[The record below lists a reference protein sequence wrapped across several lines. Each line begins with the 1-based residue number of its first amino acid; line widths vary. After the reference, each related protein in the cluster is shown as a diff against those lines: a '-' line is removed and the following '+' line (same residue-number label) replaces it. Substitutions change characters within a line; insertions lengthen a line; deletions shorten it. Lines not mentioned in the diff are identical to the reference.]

1 MPDAPNQRRASERG
15 GGRSFDT
22 QSDAGDRRRPPPI
35 ENDHKPRD
43 FSNWERRG
51 PLSPIPSAGPMREG
65 GRLRGADG
73 PKDRRAS
80 PAWGEGRSQEGSRPP
95 RREFSD
101 KTAPERQMTA
111 SEADNQ
117 WRSKM
122 RPDVPAKS
130 PIATSETS
138 TPSSPALPSTAA
150 AAPAPA
156 PAPAV
161 RPKLNLQKRTVSDA
175 DPTAPAPTP
184 SDTKPSPFGGAR
196 PIDTA
201 AKEKEIEEKRQLALR
216 AKREQ
221 EEKLREEKRAQE
233 VAAKAENTEK
243 AEKAEKAEKVENG
256 AESSKKSAN
265 KNGTKKIV
273 NEKAENSNT
282 SPATGRNYEILRRVT
297 DDGEPTDETSDEPA
311 NGEIIQ
317 NKDVKPTE
325 VVRDLPPQND
335 SSWRRDSSG
344 HGVDPNSTTEQM
356 DEEGWSTV
364 AKAKN
369 SRRGG
374 GGGNV
379 PRAIAS

>member
-1 MPDAPNQRRASERG
+1 M
-15 GGRSFDT
+15 
-22 QSDAGDRRRPPPI
+22 
-35 ENDHKPRD
+35 RD
-43 FSNWERRG
+43 
-51 PLSPIPSAGPMREG
+51 G
-65 GRLRGADG
+65 GRLRGTDG
-73 PKDRRAS
+73 PKDRKAS

-95 RREFSD
+95 RRDFSD
-101 KTAPERQMTA
+101 KPIPERQPTA
-111 SEADNQ
+111 SESDNQ

-130 PIATSETS
+130 PIASSETS
-138 TPSSPALPSTAA
+138 TPSSPALPQANAA
-150 AAPAPA
+150 APTPVPAPA

-184 SDTKPSPFGGAR
+184 SDSKPSPFGGAR

-216 AKREQ
+216 AKKEQ
-221 EEKLREEKRAQE
+221 EEKRAQE
-233 VAAKAENTEK
+233 AAA
-243 AEKAEKAEKVENG
+243 KAEKAEKVEKVG
-256 AESSKKSAN
+256 KSEVASEP
-265 KNGTKKIV
+265 TKKPV
-273 NEKAENSNT
+273 NENTTKKPTNDKAENSSTN
-282 SPATGRNYEILRRVT
+282 PANGRNYEILRRVT
-297 DDGEPTDETSDEPA
+297 DDNEPAEENTDEPA

-317 NKDVKPTE
+317 DKDVKPAE
-325 VVRDLPPQND
+325 VVREIPAQND
-335 SSWRRDSSG
+335 RRDSSTTG
-344 HGVDPNSTTEQM
+344 AKASPVTEQM

-374 GGGNV
+374 GGNV